1 MIKPRKWGA
10 GLGHEHSDSLPAI
23 GKFGGGEKTIGCE
36 VCSGETDAVG

>member
-1 MIKPRKWGA
+1 MGRRIRTQTFG
-10 GLGHEHSDSLPAI
+10 LPAI